1 MSAITAIML
10 LFPGSTLDLLWRIN
24 PHARS
29 GFSALGLWAVFLMT
43 VICAACTTAAV
54 GLAQRKCWGYF
65 MALTILSINLFG
77 DTINAMVSH
86 DFRALIG
93 LPIGGGLIIYLVGQR
108 SLFARPK

>member
-1 MSAITAIML
+1 MSAVTAIML

-29 GFSALGLWAVFLMT
+29 GFSALGLWAVLLMS
-43 VICAACTTAAV
+43 VICVACATAAV
-54 GLAQRKCWGYF
+54 GLAQRKRWGYF

-77 DTINAMVSH
+77 DTVNAVVAH
-86 DFRALIG
+86 DFRTLIG

-108 SLFARPK
+108 SIFARPK